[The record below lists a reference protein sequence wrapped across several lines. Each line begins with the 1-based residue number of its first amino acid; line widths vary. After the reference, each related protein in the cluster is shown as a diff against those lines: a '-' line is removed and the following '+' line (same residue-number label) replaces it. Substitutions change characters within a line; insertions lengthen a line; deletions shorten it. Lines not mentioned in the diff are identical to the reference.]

1 MIECLCGAEFRS
13 SIGSRKLYEDGSEL
27 VIKNIPCYVC
37 PDCGKMIFAGP
48 VILKISSYVNDLNCT
63 AIESAVID
71 FGKIPEEYGV

>member
-13 SIGSRKLYEDGSEL
+13 SIGSRTLYEHGSEL

-71 FGKIPEEYGV
+71 FEKIPGEYGV